1 LLTFVSE
8 TWVVLLFC
16 LITHNFLFRQLVIW
30 IIMALSKST
39 GKKLGKILLNKYLIV
54 FLAYTVFVTFFD
66 QHSLIYRWQTHRK
79 ITELEKE
86 YHFYQG
92 EIKSNNQKKFELQS
106 SNANLEKFARE
117 HYYMKKEN
125 EDIFIIKEW
134 KIKNPPRSSLL
145 LPVLFLF

>member
-1 LLTFVSE
+1 
-8 TWVVLLFC
+8 
-16 LITHNFLFRQLVIW
+16 
-30 IIMALSKST
+30 MAFSKST

-79 ITELEKE
+79 INELEKE
-86 YHFYQG
+86 YEFYQN
-92 EIKSNNQKKFELQS
+92 EIKSNKLKKFELQS

-125 EDIFIIKEW
+125 EDIFIIKE
-134 KIKNPPRSSLL
+134 
-145 LPVLFLF
+145 